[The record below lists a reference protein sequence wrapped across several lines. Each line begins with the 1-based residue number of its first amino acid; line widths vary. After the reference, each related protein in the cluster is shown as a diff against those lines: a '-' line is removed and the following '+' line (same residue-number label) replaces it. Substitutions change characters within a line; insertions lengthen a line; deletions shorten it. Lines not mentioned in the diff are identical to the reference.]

1 MVNLL
6 YGQSDFTVNLT
17 LRSIWIPRYLGLYV
31 QKKLTCP
38 TLTDIACAFS
48 LAVVG
53 WGSAGCPPSSP
64 FAGIRGVWK
73 DKLRVDNND
82 FDNRYLPRCKPRR
95 YFFAKQFTSI
105 SFSAIH
111 SKHRQ
116 IWDTLNKWKP
126 NCYSGLWW
134 LHWLN
139 RTVGSHIKALRS
151 LMNKLYY
158 WQSPSQCITR
168 VVI

>member
-6 YGQSDFTVNLT
+6 YGQSDFTVNLDPT
-17 LRSIWIPRYLGLYV
+17 IFRPLCTEEINVSYLDRHSVCL
-31 QKKLTCP
+31 LPC
-38 TLTDIACAFS
+38 L
-48 LAVVG
+48 VG